1 MSLRNNELRYGTVA
15 AAFHW
20 VIAAV
25 IIFQLWLGLYMGGLP
40 HSDPN
45 QFALVQ
51 LHKSVGLTILV
62 LTVLRILWRFTS
74 KVPPLPATMGPVLKA
89 LARTSHFLLYILML
103 AIPLSGW
110 AMASAS
116 ALGLPIRYFGLF
128 DWPRIWFL
136 ADMTR
141 EERRPI
147 GHTMGE
153 VHEILAYSLI
163 ALLVIHISAAL
174 LHQFVY
180 RDNVLRRMI
189 PGAQLKEPA

>member
-1 MSLRNNELRYGTVA
+1 MSLRNNDLRYGTVA

-25 IIFQLWLGLYMGGLP
+25 IIFQLWLGLYMGELP
-40 HSDPN
+40 RSDPN

-51 LHKSVGLTILV
+51 LHKSIGLTILV
-62 LTVLRILWRFTS
+62 LTVLRILWRFANR
-74 KVPPLPATMGPVLKA
+74 VPPLPATMGPILKA
-89 LARTSHFLLYILML
+89 LARTSHFLLYVLML

-110 AMASAS
+110 AMTSAS

-128 DWPRIWFL
+128 DWPKIWFL

-147 GHTMGE
+147 GQAFGE
-153 VHEILAYSLI
+153 VHEILAFSLI
-163 ALLVIHISAAL
+163 ALLIIHVSAAL

-189 PGAQLKEPA
+189 PGVRIKEPV